1 MLAKHTQRIYMDIE
15 DVERGAGRMELEA
28 LGKDVESPDQMM
40 FYQGAACVLRMV
52 SLYDIKGDNDL
63 KALLDR
69 CYQLVRDGEKP
80 Y

>member
-40 FYQGAACVLRMV
+40 FYMGCSSALRAI
-52 SLYDIKGDNDL
+52 SLYDIKDDSDF
-63 KALLDR
+63 ATIMAR
-69 CYQLVRDGEKP
+69 YYVLVSNGEKT